1 MEEQPLFTCRRAR
14 CNAAGHDPCP
24 FPEGLDLGLSHDHEE
39 ESVDLSLDRE
49 GESVSEASLALR
61 SVCLRA
67 RVELHLKALA
77 CTAVASRTHGCL
89 LRCDGSSRADAKQE
103 SSTSSLPVSGLQASE
118 LKVCGAWQ
126 RKVEVRDPL

>member
-49 GESVSEASLALR
+49 GESVSEASLTLR

-67 RVELHLKALA
+67 GVELHLKALA
-77 CTAVASRTHGCL
+77 CSRGVTDSRLLCCAATAA
-89 LRCDGSSRADAKQE
+89 
-103 SSTSSLPVSGLQASE
+103 PVRMRNKNPVQVLY
-118 LKVCGAWQ
+118 
-126 RKVEVRDPL
+126 R

>member
-24 FPEGLDLGLSHDHEE
+24 FPEGLDLGLSHDREE
-39 ESVDLSLDRE
+39 
-49 GESVSEASLALR
+49 ESVSEASQTLR
-61 SVCLRA
+61 TVWLRA
-67 RVELHLKALA
+67 GVELHLKALA

-118 LKVCGAWQ
+118 LKVCGMAT
-126 RKVEVRDPL
+126 KVEVRDPL

>member
-49 GESVSEASLALR
+49 GESVSEASPTLR

-77 CTAVASRTHGCL
+77 CTAVARHGLTVAC
-89 LRCDGSSRADAKQE
+89 CAA
-103 SSTSSLPVSGLQASE
+103 TAAPVRMRNKNPVQVLY
-118 LKVCGAWQ
+118 
-126 RKVEVRDPL
+126 R